1 MDILTAVLDANVL
14 FPATLRDTLVRAGQR
29 GIYRMQWTTE
39 ILEEVRR
46 NLVKTGRGT
55 ETQAQRLV
63 DTLMMIFPLALMRD
77 EYQSLIP
84 IMQNHVKDRHVLAA
98 AVACKAQ
105 VIVTSNLHDF
115 PRRALEPYSIEAQ
128 APDRFLVNLCQEN
141 VAELAQII
149 NEQVADLRNPPQTVE
164 QELAHMGKIVPNF
177 VQTIR
182 DYLANSESALNDCDT
197 I

>member
-1 MDILTAVLDANVL
+1 MVFN
-14 FPATLRDTLVRAGQR
+14 
-29 GIYRMQWTTE
+29 RMQWTTE